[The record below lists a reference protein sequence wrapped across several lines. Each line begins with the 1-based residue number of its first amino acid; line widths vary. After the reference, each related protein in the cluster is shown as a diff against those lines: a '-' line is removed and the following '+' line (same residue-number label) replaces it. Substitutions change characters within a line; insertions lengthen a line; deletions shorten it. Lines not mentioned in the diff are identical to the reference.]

1 MVRAARVCQNPGIVM
16 SEFAVF
22 RALLLS
28 LALGGGAAS
37 AVETGTLLPRVTLL
51 QGAENDFLGFAVA
64 ISPPDDSGSRFAAVG
79 TVDRFVAI
87 SNDWQ
92 PSQPAMPNLVLS
104 QRLTSP
110 VGFDNWGLAVAI
122 RRQSGDQVFVGA
134 PGHDSSFMNS
144 GRVYAY
150 QRGPLGVFVFSAA
163 VDPPNPSN
171 VGNFGTALTVTP
183 DGQLLLI
190 GEPRAQRNFEEV
202 GAVHVYNLATS
213 PPTLTLTLFGTA
225 GLGGLGGRFGQAL
238 AVDNQRLIVG
248 APLEDDAI
256 GTIDTGAVHIYRRE
270 GNVYVAETGPLYASD
285 RLTGDRLGLS
295 VSIAGDRLL
304 AGAANDDKPAG
315 VDAGGAYAFERSLG
329 GTWQEVQKLRSGQ
342 PQLQERYAQ
351 SVLVTGE
358 HAYIGAYCVNA
369 SGCSGP
375 GALYQYRRNAGSW
388 ELVQRH
394 SPADGGSFGFTT
406 ATDGAST
413 VLVGSYTA
421 FGNATNSG
429 AVYLLRQNEV
439 LLADGFEGAPR

>member
-1 MVRAARVCQNPGIVM
+1 MTRAAQLCQDHGVFM

-22 RALLLS
+22 RVVLLS
-28 LALGGGAAS
+28 LAVLSGAAL
-37 AVETGTLLPRVTLL
+37 AVEPGTLLPQVTVPG
-51 QGAENDFLGFAVA
+51 GAENDFLGFAVA
-64 ISPPDDSGSRFAAVG
+64 ISPPDDQGGRFAAVG
-79 TVDRFVAI
+79 TVDRFVAV
-87 SNDWQ
+87 SNEWRPGNPDT
-92 PSQPAMPNLVLS
+92 PNLVLA

-122 RRQSGDQVFVGA
+122 RRQPGDQVFVGA
-134 PGHDSSFMNS
+134 PGHDSSFLNS
-144 GRVYAY
+144 GRAYVY
-150 QRGPLGVFVFSAA
+150 QRGPLGVFLFSVAI
-163 VDPPNPSN
+163 DPPNASN
-171 VGNFGTALTVTP
+171 VGNFGTVLAITP

-190 GEPRAQRNFEEV
+190 GEPRAQRNDAEV

-225 GLGGLGGRFGQAL
+225 GFGGLGGRFGQSL
-238 AVDNQRLIVG
+238 AVDNQRLTVG

-256 GTIDTGAVHIYRRE
+256 GTIDTGAVHVYRRE